1 MRLPRWLARFN
12 KLVTNRVMGLWA
24 PYLPPWAVVVHHGR
38 KTGRTYRTVLWAF
51 PRNERLVIALT
62 YGDTDW
68 SRNVM
73 AAGGGQIIRLGRTR
87 GFTNP
92 RIVSDPHDVALPW
105 GTRWTVRI
113 FRRSLVADLV

>member
-24 PYLPPWAVVVHHGR
+24 PYLPPWAVVVHRGR

-68 SRNVM
+68 SRNVL
-73 AAGGGQIIRLGRTR
+73 AAGGGQIVWRGEPVASPTLGSSATHTTR
-87 GFTNP
+87 RCHREPDG
-92 RIVSDPHDVALPW
+92 RYGSSDGLSSP
-105 GTRWTVRI
+105 T
-113 FRRSLVADLV
+113 